1 MQNETYF
8 YPSFLKSVEELIW
21 LNKTNTEFLW
31 IYEENESKREEAE
44 SMMIEK
50 LIQNPRVLDS
60 SLDKIS
66 ILKYTSQERFHFLIK
81 NFPIKKI
88 VILGIDPKKL
98 GIQIQLKPYEI
109 IQHLNYYF
117 LQVDAPEKLADLPR
131 DLKIALAQKLAELS
145 KI

>member
-66 ILKYTSQERFHFLIK
+66 ILKYTGQERFHFLIK

>member
-1 MQNETYF
+1 MQKETYF
-8 YPSFLKSVEELIW
+8 YPSFIKNVEELIW

-31 IYEENESKREEAE
+31 IYEENEAEREQAE
-44 SMMIEK
+44 TMMVEK
-50 LIQNPRVLDS
+50 LIKNPKVLDL

-66 ILKYTSQERFHFLIK
+66 ILKYTGQERFHFLIK

-88 VILGIDPKKL
+88 VILGIDPKKI
-98 GIQIQLKPYEI
+98 GIQLQLKPYEI

-131 DLKIALAQKLAELS
+131 DLKIALAQKLTQLS
-145 KI
+145 QI

>member
-1 MQNETYF
+1 MQKETYF
-8 YPSFLKSVEELIW
+8 YPSFIKNVEELTW

-31 IYEENESKREEAE
+31 IYQENESQKEEAE

-50 LIQNPRVLDS
+50 LIQNPRVLNS
-60 SLDKIS
+60 NLYEVS
-66 ILKYTSQERFHFLIK
+66 ILKYSGQERFHVLIK
-81 NFPIKKI
+81 NFPIKKV
-88 VILGIDPKKL
+88 VILGIHPKKI

-109 IQHLNYYF
+109 VQHLNYYF
-117 LQVDAPEKLADLPR
+117 LLIDAPEKLADLHK

>member
-66 ILKYTSQERFHFLIK
+66 ILKYTGQERFHFLIK

-117 LQVDAPEKLADLPR
+117 LQVDAPEKLADLSR
-131 DLKIALAQKLAELS
+131 DLKIALALKLAELS

>member
-8 YPSFLKSVEELIW
+8 YPSFLKSAEELIW

-50 LIQNPRVLDS
+50 LIQNSRVLDS

-66 ILKYTSQERFHFLIK
+66 ILKYTGQERFHFLIK

-131 DLKIALAQKLAELS
+131 DLKIALAQKLTQLS